1 MNLFRIEYL
10 IDGQDTTWKANI
22 LAKDQKDALSFLRRI
37 IKRPCKINYISNDG
51 PVHAIT
57 DEVKKVFSIVK
68 EKEVIKEVPKEII
81 KEVEVEKEVIKEVP
95 KEIIKEVEVEKE
107 VIKEVEVFKCP
118 YCEKTYKTGKTL
130 ISHIDKF
137 HSIDKFHPEEE

>member
-81 KEVEVEKEVIKEVP
+81 KEVEVEKEVIKEV
-95 KEIIKEVEVEKE
+95 
-107 VIKEVEVFKCP
+107 EVFKCP

>member
-10 IDGQDTTWKANI
+10 IDRQDTTWKANI
-22 LAKDQKDALSFLRRI
+22 LAKDQKDALSFLRCI

-95 KEIIKEVEVEKE
+95 VEKE
-107 VIKEVEVFKCP
+107 IEVFKCP

-130 ISHIDKF
+130 ISHMEKF
-137 HSIDKFHPEEE
+137 HSEKE